1 MQDQLD
7 RQAWQAWQARQALQ
21 ALRDRLAKL
30 ARREQSALKA
40 LKACRVQSA
49 PRDLKVHRDQLA
61 LAQQAQL
68 ALQAC
73 SPHLPNLLTTLQ
85 RRLAA
90 LPATDSTTPRGL

>member
-7 RQAWQAWQARQALQ
+7 RRAWQAWQARQALQ
-21 ALRDRLAKL
+21 ALRDQSAKL

-40 LKACRVQSA
+40 RRVQLA
-49 PRDLKVHRDQLA
+49 PRDLKVRRDQLA